1 VSSHLPKVYVASP
14 LGFTLPT
21 RSWYVEVLL
30 PEIALLATV
39 LDPWAA
45 AAAHFDAAFA
55 AVGAEHDRLLDE
67 ANRFAGATNEQLIRQ
82 ADAVFAVLDGT
93 DVDSGTAAEIGF
105 AAGLGT
111 PVVGW
116 RSDLRT
122 AGDNHRTVV
131 NLQVEHFLARPVH
144 TDLSVALQKLSH
156 VLGR

>member
-1 VSSHLPKVYVASP
+1 MTRSVYVASP

-21 RSWYVEVLL
+21 RAWYVETLL
-30 PEIALLATV
+30 PQIALLATV
-39 LDPWAA
+39 LDPWSAA
-45 AAAHFDAAFA
+45 EDRFTAAFA
-55 AVGAEHDRLLDE
+55 ATGTEHDRLLDE
-67 ANRFAGATNEQLIRQ
+67 ANRYAGATNEQLIRS

-105 AAGLGT
+105 AFGVGV

-131 NLQVEHFLARPVH
+131 NLQVEHFLGRPVH
-144 TDLSVALQKLSH
+144 TDLASALQELDA
-156 VLGR
+156 VLRR